1 MDNIGLQ
8 FDRMDSFI
16 NFRASVKIKDKR
28 QNLKVYVIFKI
39 TNSVYNEEPI
49 HECLV
54 LVVNTT

>member
-8 FDRMDSFI
+8 FARMDSFI
-16 NFRASVKIKDKR
+16 NFRASVKIKDK
-28 QNLKVYVIFKI
+28 NLKVYVIFKI